1 MASNRLRQALEHV
14 LQPRTAVSDG
24 QLLARFVAAHDEAAF
39 AALLR
44 RHGPMVY
51 RVCRRLLRHTQDAED
66 AFQATFL
73 VLAKKAGSVVK
84 RDSVSSWLYA
94 VAYRTACN
102 ARAGRARRRALERQV
117 EELPQPEVAPAEP
130 QDWRPLLD
138 HELSRLPEKYREL
151 VVLCDLEGL
160 SRREAARQLG
170 LPEGTV
176 SSRLATARQMLARR
190 LSRYGLALSGGALA
204 AALSQGAALAQ
215 VPARAAVSSQAT
227 FLAKGVLRAMF
238 LLKLKVVCVAVL
250 LLGLAAGG
258 VAYRAGGAQ
267 AAPPEKRSDSKPVS
281 EVEALRKEV
290 ELLRL
295 NLRVVL
301 EKLHT
306 QETELLALRKQAR
319 AKGAALNSHKL
330 YRNNGDGTF
339 TDVTR
344 AVGLDV
350 AGHGM
355 GVAGGDFDN
364 DVIVY
369 SARAAASPDPVKEVE
384 AALKA
389 LRAARDPEAKR
400 RAADA
405 LQKATRRVQ
414 EQLKPRPAGD
424 AGK

>member
-1 MASNRLRQALEHV
+1 MASNRLRQVLEHV
-14 LQPRTAVSDG
+14 LQPRTAVTDG

-44 RHGPMVY
+44 RHGPMVLG
-51 RVCRRLLRHTQDAED
+51 VCRRLLRHTQDAED

-73 VLAKKAGSVVK
+73 VLARRAGSVVK

-102 ARAGRARRRALERQV
+102 ARAGRARRRARERQV

-138 HELSRLPEKYREL
+138 HELSRLPERYRQA

-160 SRREAARQLG
+160 PRKEVARQLG
-170 LPEGTV
+170 LPEGTL
-176 SSRLATARQMLARR
+176 SSRLSRGRQVLAKR
-190 LSRYGLALSGGALA
+190 LTRYGLALSGGALA
-204 AALSQGAALAQ
+204 AALSQGAGLAQ
-215 VPARAAVSSQAT
+215 VSGSLAKAALGSHLAGPSSPAAFLARGVLRT
-227 FLAKGVLRAMF
+227 MFLAK
-238 LLKLKVVCVAVL
+238 LKLVFGAVL
-250 LLGLAAGG
+250 LTALAAGG

-267 AAPPEKRSDSKPVS
+267 AAPPEKRSESKPVS

-301 EKLHT
+301 EKLHN
-306 QETELLALRKQAR
+306 QETELLALRKQAK
-319 AKGAALNSHKL
+319 AKGAALNDAAGESPAFQ
-330 YRNNGDGTF
+330 N
-339 TDVTR
+339 
-344 AVGLDV
+344 AVRV
-350 AGHGM
+350 WQYNA
-355 GVAGGDFDN
+355 F
-364 DVIVY
+364 
-369 SARAAASPDPVKEVE
+369 AAAAPDPLKEVE

-389 LRAARDPEAKR
+389 LREARDPEAKR

-405 LQKATRRVQ
+405 LQKATKRVQ
-414 EQLKPRPAGD
+414 EQLKLKPAGE
-424 AGK
+424 AAK